1 MIYYPGYSFLWVSSG
16 TFDVAEFVLQA
27 EKTLGNMY
35 ATVYWRKGYLSED
48 ASVYGSESQA

>member
-1 MIYYPGYSFLWVSSG
+1 MFLRVSSG

-48 ASVYGSESQA
+48 ASVYGLESQA